1 MLQSFLSLAETVWNQ
16 AICLCTGFR
25 VEKAESDQFL
35 ADGALDVLPI
45 MLSAQ
50 AKMNY
55 VSLRLLTIR
64 EEAICAVAMA
74 TVHQRWDTSQI

>member
-1 MLQSFLSLAETVWNQ
+1 MLKYPEDMLQSFLSLAETVWNQ

-35 ADGALDVLPI
+35 ADGALAVLP

-50 AKMNY
+50 AKMN
-55 VSLRLLTIR
+55 
-64 EEAICAVAMA
+64 
-74 TVHQRWDTSQI
+74 

>member
-35 ADGALDVLPI
+35 ADGALAVLP
-45 MLSAQ
+45 MLLAR
-50 AKMNY
+50 A
-55 VSLRLLTIR
+55 
-64 EEAICAVAMA
+64 
-74 TVHQRWDTSQI
+74 